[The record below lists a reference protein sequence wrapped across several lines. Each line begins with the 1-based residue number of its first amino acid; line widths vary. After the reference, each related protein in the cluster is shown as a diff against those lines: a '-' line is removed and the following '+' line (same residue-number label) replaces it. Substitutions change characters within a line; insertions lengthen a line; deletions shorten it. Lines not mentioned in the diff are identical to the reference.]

1 MAALVVIAA
10 TFATGTTSRTG
21 RALTTG
27 STLTF
32 LLIWEAMTGFA
43 AGGLK
48 VATAA
53 PHSPQNLLLGLRELP
68 HAQVGPPD
76 SVALMGAVTGSAL
89 LFLLRLVAAVSSCW
103 ACQVRNNCTMNR
115 ILVGGERRFMILKNV
130 QVKRTS
136 SGLLGTETGSFF
148 TCKETFTVE
157 ATAET
162 SNEVR

>member
-76 SVALMGAVTGSAL
+76 SVARMGAVTGSAL
-89 LFLLRLVAAVSSCW
+89 PFSRLVAAVSSCW
-103 ACQVRNNCTMNR
+103 ACQVRNNYTMNR
-115 ILVGGERRFMILKNV
+115 ILEGGERRFVVLKNG
-130 QVKRTS
+130 QVKKNLFWFAWCRNWLHLHLQGNFYRRS
-136 SGLLGTETGSFF
+136 DGRNLE
-148 TCKETFTVE
+148 
-157 ATAET
+157 
-162 SNEVR
+162 